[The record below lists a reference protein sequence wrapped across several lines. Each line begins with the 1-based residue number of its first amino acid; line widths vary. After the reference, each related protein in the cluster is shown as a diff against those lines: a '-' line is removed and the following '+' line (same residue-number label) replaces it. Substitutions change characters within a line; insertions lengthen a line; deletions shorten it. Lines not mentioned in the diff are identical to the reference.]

1 MDGSEDSDGV
11 EAVAGRK
18 FTGMIELSTGKC
30 LAMPVKLRLAIGIY
44 IYRYS
49 GIFDI
54 QKGAAQLTTTG
65 TPVPT

>member
-1 MDGSEDSDGV
+1 
-11 EAVAGRK
+11 
-18 FTGMIELSTGKC
+18 MIELSTGKC

-65 TPVPT
+65 TPVPTYIPPPDVAIGGYS